1 MGQTRKVF
9 QLRLKGGSNMK
20 SVKQIAKECNI
31 SQDVVHR
38 FIKKLGIVKQ
48 NNESKKVLTRYQED
62 YLHDILYISGFI
74 TEITLE
80 SKINL

>member
-20 SVKQIAKECNI
+20 SAKQIAKECNI

-48 NNESKKVLTRYQED
+48 NNESKK
-62 YLHDILYISGFI
+62 F
-74 TEITLE
+74 
-80 SKINL
+80 